1 LETMLI
7 EFYNIIFKLL
17 LTQNAKYLSRK
28 NTGFRDY

>member
-7 EFYNIIFKLL
+7 EFYNVFFKLL

-28 NTGFRDY
+28 NTRY